1 MTAECTAD
9 AKGPRRLRKLTERV
23 AQTGVDG
30 GTTMIPMYFDFIA
43 PGLCAGD
50 LDGNWVLW
58 LVRQRDF
65 TLGGLIDTGSSP
77 C

>member
-1 MTAECTAD
+1 MVQAEKEKRVGVGNVRT
-9 AKGPRRLRKLTERV
+9 V
-23 AQTGVDG
+23 AQAGVDG
-30 GTTMIPMYFDFIA
+30 GTAMIPMYFDFIA

-58 LVRQRDF
+58 LVHQRDF